1 MRRKR
6 KRKASAL
13 DHENR
18 MASLWMVKGRLE
30 LFRKLIHFGRGRL
43 PLGENYFFWQT
54 KLEFH
59 LKRTPAKLFYFCSKL
74 KYMFYFLSSWDLNL
88 GGKHISHWHTWST
101 SHQNCHQGFFF
112 GLQGEGLF
120 GLFRKRP
127 HWRVNWFHW
136 GCWRRSS
143 AMSWCLNRSLLTF
156 SFIGFALPDK
166 TFIVGLFFSFSHQ
179 CQDSNSGSLA

>member
-1 MRRKR
+1 
-6 KRKASAL
+6 
-13 DHENR
+13 
-18 MASLWMVKGRLE
+18 MASLRGKL
-30 LFRKLIHFGRGRL
+30 LFLIPPQKDACKLL
-43 PLGENYFFWQT
+43 
-54 KLEFH
+54 
-59 LKRTPAKLFYFCSKL
+59 YFCSKL
-74 KYMFYFLSSWDLNL
+74 KYMSYLLSPWDFKL
-88 GGKHISHWHTWST
+88 GRRPISHWHTWST

-136 GCWRRSS
+136 GCRRRSS

-156 SFIGFALPDK
+156 SFIGLLFALPDK
-166 TFIVGLFFSFSHQ
+166 TLIVGLFLFSFSHQ

>member
-59 LKRTPAKLFYFCSKL
+59 LKRTPANCYIFAANWNICLIYCPHET
-74 KYMFYFLSSWDLNL
+74 LSW
-88 GGKHISHWHTWST
+88 
-101 SHQNCHQGFFF
+101 
-112 GLQGEGLF
+112 GEGLSVTDTP
-120 GLFRKRP
+120 GLTKTATKA
-127 HWRVNWFHW
+127 
-136 GCWRRSS
+136 SS
-143 AMSWCLNRSLLTF
+143 LDYKVKVCLDFSWKGPTGEWTGS
-156 SFIGFALPDK
+156 IGGAGGGPLPCPGVC
-166 TFIVGLFFSFSHQ
+166 TEEY
-179 CQDSNSGSLA
+179 